1 MIASWAACLC
11 GENGYK
17 TKTKMPDT
25 VLGVA
30 LIQITLHLN
39 TVKEFTVPK
48 NCKQNKMVLKNISS

>member
-1 MIASWAACLC
+1 
-11 GENGYK
+11 
-17 TKTKMPDT
+17 MPDT
-25 VLGVA
+25 VLGIA